1 MEQLTLKAFA
11 KINLCLDITG
21 INSVGYH
28 ELDTIMQTVDLYD
41 RVVVR
46 LNDTGKI
53 SVECSDQSICGSDN
67 IALRAAGLFF
77 KEVNSGQGADI
88 YIEKNIP
95 LCGGLGGGSADA
107 AAILNALNILFNKP
121 LSTEK
126 LLSIGL
132 ALGADVPFC
141 IVGGTK
147 RCKGIGQIIEDVPS
161 FDGGCFVLI
170 NCGSKESTKQMYKN
184 IDSTRNLI
192 RPDVDVLVRGINDN
206 DYDIITDNCKNVF
219 SGCYDLSQIE
229 RDALSCGADVFC
241 LSGSGSYGFALL
253 ENESKAESCK
263 AQLFKKGYMPI
274 VCKPTTEGFEIIK

>member
-41 RVVVR
+41 RVVVK
-46 LNDTGKI
+46 LNSTGNI
-53 SVECSDQSICGSDN
+53 NVECSDQSICGSDN

-77 KEVNSGQGADI
+77 KEVNSRQGADI

-107 AAILNALNILFNKP
+107 AAILNALNILFNNP
-121 LSTEK
+121 FSTEK

-141 IVGGTK
+141 IIGGTK
-147 RCKGIGQIIEDVPS
+147 RCKGIGQIMEDLPL
-161 FDGGCFVLI
+161 FNNGCFVLLS
-170 NCGSKESTKQMYKN
+170 CGSKESTKQMYKN
-184 IDSTRNLI
+184 IDSTPNLI
-192 RPDVDVLVRGINDN
+192 RPDVDLLVRGINDN
-206 DYDIITDNCKNVF
+206 DYGVIAGNCKNVF
-219 SGCYDLSQIE
+219 SGRYDLSQIE
-229 RDALSCGADVFC
+229 RDAFSCGADVFC

-253 ENESKAESCK
+253 KNEIKAESCK
-263 AQLFKKGYMPI
+263 VQLLKKGYMPI
-274 VCKPTTEGFEIIK
+274 VCKPTVAGFEIIK